1 MFVDRHW
8 ALRVFS
14 ALSLSLSLSSAKS
27 VSGCPALSPSRS
39 QLQFLLCAAI
49 SFRFSVLAFSRK
61 LRLTKDR
68 RTHTERER
76 ASPRVCRFGSFLLLF
91 RSQKRAQRTLCCS
104 GDGLRCVRE
113 CERDAKVRSVAR
125 NACQSVT
132 KISKTT
138 KATAAA
144 TTTTATTSSLMA
156 FSVWRFEFRVCV

>member
-8 ALRVFS
+8 LSGCS
-14 ALSLSLSLSSAKS
+14 ALSLSLRLRASLGARR
-27 VSGCPALSPSRS
+27 SPRHS

-68 RTHTERER
+68 RTHAERER

-91 RSQKRAQRTLCCS
+91 RSQKRAQRVTVY
-104 GDGLRCVRE
+104 GV

-144 TTTTATTSSLMA
+144 TTSLMA